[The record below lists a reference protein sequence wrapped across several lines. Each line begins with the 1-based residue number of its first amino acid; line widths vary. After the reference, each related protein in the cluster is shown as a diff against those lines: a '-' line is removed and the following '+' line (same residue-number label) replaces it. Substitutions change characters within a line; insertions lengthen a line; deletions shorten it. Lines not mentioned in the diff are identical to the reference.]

1 MLTLLSKNWWVIAL
15 RGVAAILFGLA
26 ALVWPQLTLT
36 VLVLLFGAYAATDG
50 IFALIAAFQ
59 GRAQGTQWWMLLL
72 EGFIGLLAG
81 ILTVIWPSI
90 TGLILLYVIAAW
102 ALLTGILEIAAAVA
116 LRREMRGEWVL
127 ILTGIASMAFGVL
140 LIVQPGAG
148 IVTLAWL
155 IGGYAMLFGILL
167 VLLAFRL
174 RGWAKTS

>member
-59 GRAQGTQWWMLLL
+59 GRAQDTQWWMLLL